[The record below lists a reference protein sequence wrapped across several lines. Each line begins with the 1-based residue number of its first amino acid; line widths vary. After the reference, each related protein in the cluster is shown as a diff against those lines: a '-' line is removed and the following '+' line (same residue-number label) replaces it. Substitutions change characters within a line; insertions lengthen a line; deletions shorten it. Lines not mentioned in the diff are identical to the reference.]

1 MYYYGARY
9 LDPKYSRWLSTDPA
23 LGEYIPKA
31 PIDEDAKKH
40 NENLPGMGGVFNVVN
55 LNVYH
60 YAGNNPV
67 KYVDPDGREIDVSAI
82 GPNNKKTLLAEINKY
97 SYLQFTIKG
106 DRLILDKSSINSK
119 GSKTFSHD
127 LVDAISDKTNIK
139 IMLVKNTTDE
149 YGNKKIID
157 GGYTTYDSEKK
168 EASIAINP
176 QTAYYTDAD
185 SGDIRQT
192 SACVVLIHELSGHLL
207 PQIHKENGNAVEKE
221 NKIRQE
227 IGLPLRKEDKTH
239 VCF

>member
-1 MYYYGARY
+1 MYIITVGIGQRSDSELQA
-9 LDPKYSRWLSTDPA
+9 
-23 LGEYIPKA
+23 
-31 PIDEDAKKH
+31 
-40 NENLPGMGGVFNVVN
+40 
-55 LNVYH
+55 
-60 YAGNNPV
+60 NNPV

>member
-1 MYYYGARY
+1 
-9 LDPKYSRWLSTDPA
+9 
-23 LGEYIPKA
+23 
-31 PIDEDAKKH
+31 
-40 NENLPGMGGVFNVVN
+40 
-55 LNVYH
+55 
-60 YAGNNPV
+60 
-67 KYVDPDGREIDVSAI
+67 
-82 GPNNKKTLLAEINKY
+82 
-97 SYLQFTIKG
+97 
-106 DRLILDKSSINSK
+106 
-119 GSKTFSHD
+119 
-127 LVDAISDKTNIK
+127 
-139 IMLVKNTTDE
+139 MLVKNTTDE

>member
-1 MYYYGARY
+1 MKPKLYIY
-9 LDPKYSRWLSTDPA
+9 LQPNYLHWTAIEVLHAVRQSRTSSQIL
-23 LGEYIPKA
+23 
-31 PIDEDAKKH
+31 
-40 NENLPGMGGVFNVVN
+40 FVVC
-55 LNVYH
+55 L
-60 YAGNNPV
+60 
-67 KYVDPDGREIDVSAI
+67 
-82 GPNNKKTLLAEINKY
+82 NKKQALTGGKSLACE
-97 SYLQFTIKG
+97 
-106 DRLILDKSSINSK
+106 DKSSINSK